1 MYELRDMQKRA
12 LEDALDHIESKSKA
26 KGIIVAPTSF
36 GKSLVIANIA
46 KELKERTIILQPNKE
61 LLQQNYEKYI
71 SYGNEASIYSASMG
85 SKEIGDVT
93 FATPGS
99 VKNVADE
106 FKKLKFRHVIIDEC
120 HWGSSSGMMISNF
133 IKEINAHSV
142 TGLTATPFI
151 MQPKKFEKVRP
162 VMMNKSRK
170 SMFSKILHVTQIRE
184 MINNKYW
191 SPLVYEIMNI
201 DRDAYKLNTTGA
213 DFSHVSLVEGY
224 KINDVETKIVI
235 ALEKLLSEGHKSIL
249 IFVPTVDQ
257 AERLSKIIRGSA
269 VISDRTKKKER
280 DEIIRKFKSLE
291 LPVVINC
298 KILGIGFDHPEL
310 TGLIMARPI
319 SSVTLYYQMI
329 GRAVRIHPNKEYA
342 KIIDIAGN
350 VEAFGRVEDFQ
361 LIESIRHGWELYSGK
376 TQITNVP
383 VDKLII
389 NREKGVDDTKDL
401 NAYIFT
407 FGAHKGRPI
416 TAVRRD
422 YLEFIVDNF
431 DSGRWS
437 HVIKAAKKELKR
449 RQQS

>member
-1 MYELRDMQKRA
+1 MQKRA
-12 LEDALDHIESKSKA
+12 VEDALNHIDSSSKA

-46 KELKERTIILQPNKE
+46 KELDDRTIIFQPNKE
-61 LLQQNYEKYI
+61 LLQQNYEKYM

-85 SKEIGDVT
+85 SKEIGNVT

-99 VKNVADE
+99 VKNIAHE

-133 IKEINAHSV
+133 IKGINAHSV

-151 MQPKKFEKVRP
+151 MQSKRFEKVRP

-170 SMFSKILHVTQIRE
+170 SMFTKILHVTQIRE
-184 MINNKYW
+184 MINHKYW
-191 SPLVYEIMNI
+191 SPLVYEIMNV

-269 VISDRTKKKER
+269 VVSDRTKKKDR

-291 LPVVINC
+291 IPVVINC

-319 SSVTLYYQMI
+319 SSVTLYYQNI
-329 GRAVRIHPNKEYA
+329 GRAVRIHKDKEFA

-350 VEAFGRVEDFQ
+350 VEAFGRVEDFHF
-361 LIESIRHGWELYSGK
+361 IDSVRNGWELYSGK

-389 NREKGVDDTKDL
+389 NRALGKDDTKNL
-401 NAYIFT
+401 STYVFT

-416 TAVRRD
+416 TAVTKD
-422 YLEFIVDNF
+422 YLEFIVRDF
-431 DSGRWS
+431 DPSGWS
-437 HVIKAAKKELKR
+437 HLIKEAKKELKR
-449 RQQS
+449 RAQS